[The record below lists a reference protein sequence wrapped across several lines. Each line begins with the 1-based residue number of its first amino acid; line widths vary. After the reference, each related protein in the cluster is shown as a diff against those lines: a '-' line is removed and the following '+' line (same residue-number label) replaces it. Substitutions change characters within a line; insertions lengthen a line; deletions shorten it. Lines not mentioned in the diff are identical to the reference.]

1 MKQLLFFIALI
12 ISINVNAQSGYFISK
27 NDCLIEIKK
36 SSDSTLIVSLNADLM
51 TWYKPTSNSFQV
63 QDGIK
68 SWSSPLYYINNYSDF
83 DTLFSYFMTWKNECR
98 NSSGDVN
105 IDLTPLINAN
115 QDNADSLFALSQC
128 DRGFDNRIG
137 KYSGSSVTFPA
148 NTYNGISIIQL
159 AGTIDVIG
167 IDVLSGIID
176 TTSYSSYS
184 FSYYEQ
190 CHKLENAITID
201 ATNGAISVTTLQ

>member
-1 MKQLLFFIALI
+1 MAISSNGQSFYCADTVKIENCKIQL
-12 ISINVNAQSGYFISK
+12 INSAGVKFSEIDASVAVYWVGPSGEYLLKDNNTQVTFRK
-27 NDCLIEIKK
+27 NSCLEVPAFNVLG
-36 SSDSTLIVSLNADLM
+36 DSL
-51 TWYKPTSNSFQV
+51 TSW
-63 QDGIK
+63 I
-68 SWSSPLYYINNYSDF
+68 
-83 DTLFSYFMTWKNECR
+83 NECR
-98 NSSGDVN
+98 NSFGDITLGDVN
-105 IDLTPLINAN
+105 VDLTPLINAN

-167 IDVLSGIID
+167 IDVLSGISD